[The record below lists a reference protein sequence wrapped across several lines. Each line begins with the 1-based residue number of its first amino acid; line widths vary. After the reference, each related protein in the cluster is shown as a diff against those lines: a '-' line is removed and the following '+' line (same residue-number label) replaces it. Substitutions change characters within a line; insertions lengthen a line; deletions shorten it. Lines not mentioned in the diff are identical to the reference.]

1 MKKIY
6 RLLIVLTGG
15 LTLLGCSSDY
25 FDVNTP
31 SGAATEDQLRMNDL
45 LGPSIYHTV
54 LAQYWAERSFG
65 NYIQYFTG
73 QTGEALGQTEIA
85 STWSNTFLYALPNLK
100 VIWEKAE
107 DQQAIHF
114 RGVTKVLI
122 AVNLGLATD
131 SYGNIPYT
139 EASMGVE
146 NTKPVFDEQELI
158 YTIISDLLDEAIA
171 DLQAE
176 DTSDFVPTES
186 DDLIYRGD
194 MDKWLRAAYTLKARY
209 QLHLSEVNGVDAAL
223 AALESLENGFT
234 SNADDFQMEYT
245 ERTLNPWYSREVLAR
260 STGNDHDK
268 IGDQLVSYMNGNIY
282 AFENSALAIDP
293 RLPVYA
299 ENADGE
305 DAEWKGYV
313 SGGQGAS
320 SDGTDANTSFA
331 EGGFYSSIASPVVV
345 ISYAEALFIKAEAE
359 FLANGGT
366 ATSTGASQ
374 AAYEAYLEG
383 IAANMD
389 KLEVDGSLY
398 LADGAIAV
406 GQDNL
411 MLHHIMKEKY
421 IANFLNPE
429 TYVDFR
435 RYDFSDEVFLALEL
449 PLNNVDSEFPGQWLL
464 RAQYPSSEEIR
475 NPENVQLNKQS
486 PIIPVWWDQ

>member
-65 NYIQYFTG
+65 NYTQYFTG

-209 QLHLSEVNGVDAAL
+209 QLHLSEVNGIDAAL

-282 AFENSALAIDP
+282 AFENNALAIDP

-331 EGGFYSSIASPVVV
+331 GGGFYSSIASPVVV
-345 ISYAEALFIKAEAE
+345 ISYAEALFIKAEA
-359 FLANGGT
+359 
-366 ATSTGASQ
+366 
-374 AAYEAYLEG
+374 
-383 IAANMD
+383 
-389 KLEVDGSLY
+389 
-398 LADGAIAV
+398 
-406 GQDNL
+406 
-411 MLHHIMKEKY
+411 
-421 IANFLNPE
+421 
-429 TYVDFR
+429 
-435 RYDFSDEVFLALEL
+435 
-449 PLNNVDSEFPGQWLL
+449 DSW
-464 RAQYPSSEEIR
+464 
-475 NPENVQLNKQS
+475 
-486 PIIPVWWDQ
+486 